1 MESMISIFVR
11 PMVVLLFFPPVAMIS
26 LGQDDRPF
34 PASGLDFVYAV
45 QYYPPDVPFRL
56 VALKISV

>member
-1 MESMISIFVR
+1 MM
-11 PMVVLLFFPPVAMIS
+11 VLLFLIPVALIS
-26 LGQDDRPF
+26 LGQDDRHF

-45 QYYPPDVPFRL
+45 QYFPPDVPFRL